1 MPRPVIACSVLIAL
15 LSVSSLALAAGPGF
29 AFGVHANV
37 TSSNFPGPTVDST
50 NQQISSA
57 YGAGWGGGVHVDA
70 NLAVLSFRLT
80 GDYIHYAIDENKFRD
95 AFRPLFGSAADQ
107 MSISGGGLSIFT
119 VAVNGKMPVLP
130 LPVVTPYIT
139 GGIGVAWVTRDE
151 ATTSLTGYPG
161 RTFPST
167 SQGGKTSLDVGAGVD
182 IHLGLTLFLEVKYA
196 WILTEATTST
206 YVPVSIGVTF

>member
-1 MPRPVIACSVLIAL
+1 MPRPICARIVLLAL
-15 LSVSSLALAAGPGF
+15 SSVSFSALALGQGF
-29 AFGVHANV
+29 GFGVHANI

-95 AFRPLFGSAADQ
+95 AFRPLFGTAADQ
-107 MSISGGGLSIFT
+107 MSISGGGLTIYT
-119 VAVNGKMPVLP
+119 LAINGKMAVLP

-139 GGIGVAWVTRDE
+139 GGIGVAWVNRDA

-161 RTFPST
+161 KTFAST
-167 SQGGKTSLDVGAGVD
+167 SQSGKTALDIGAGVD
-182 IHLGLTLFLEVKYA
+182 VKLGLKLFLEVKYA
-196 WILTEATTST
+196 WILTEGTNST
-206 YVPVSIGVTF
+206 YVPVTIGVTF